1 VIDEQLWAEARRLFH
16 VEHLSKSEIAR
27 RLQLDRST
35 VTRALGSEV
44 APQYARQKRG
54 SMVLPHLDAVRA
66 RLREYPDISAAR
78 LLSELRALGYR
89 GGYTALKEVVR
100 ELRPRSVEAFL
111 RRETEPGQEAQ
122 VDWGSFGV
130 LEVDSAR
137 RPLSCFVMV
146 LGYSRMLFLC
156 FTVSQR
162 MEDFLRCHV
171 DAFYFFG
178 GVPHRILYDNLRS
191 VVLARSGTT
200 VRFHPRFSE
209 FAGTHLFEPRPCG
222 VRKPHEKGKV
232 ERAIQY
238 IRNSFFNGRSFTDLS
253 DLNLQAARWRDQ
265 VASLRLHAS
274 TRERPI
280 DLFPRDRAQLLPLP
294 ARPFDTDIVIALRST
309 QQCLVHFDGNA
320 YSVPFQSASRSLLLR
335 ATASRIAVFDKDRLV
350 AEHLRCYGRHRVIE
364 RPDHVRRLLERK
376 RAASAVKSRDLL
388 LALCAEGR
396 PFLDG
401 LLTRGRRLDAHLSRI
416 AELVHQHGPAAVS
429 AGIAKAL
436 EQGLF
441 GAGYVEEFIRAR
453 SSHPRPP
460 AEVSVP
466 HRPVVAQTHVL
477 PHRLEVYDHD
487 DSDP

>member
-1 VIDEQLWAEARRLFH
+1 MIDEQLWAEARRLFH

-35 VTRALGSEV
+35 VARALGSEV
-44 APQYARQKRG
+44 APQYRRQQRG

-66 RLREYPDISAAR
+66 RLHEYPEISSAR
-78 LLSELRALGYR
+78 LLIELRTAGYR

-100 ELRPRSVEAFL
+100 ELRPRSREAFL

-130 LEVDSAR
+130 LEIDGAR

-146 LGYSRMLFLC
+146 LGYSRMLHLS

-171 DAFYFFG
+171 EAFQFFG

-200 VRFHPRFSE
+200 VRFHPRFTE
-209 FAGTHLFEPRPCG
+209 FAGAHLFVPRPCG

-238 IRNSFFNGRSFTDLS
+238 IRNSFFNGRSYADLC
-253 DLNLQAARWRDQ
+253 DLNAQAIRWRDQ
-265 VASLRLHAS
+265 VASLRLHAV
-274 TRERPI
+274 TRSRPT

-294 ARPFDTDIVIALRST
+294 ARPFDTDVIVALRST

-335 ATASRIAVFDKDRLV
+335 ATASRVAVFDKEKLV
-350 AEHLRCYGRHRVIE
+350 AEHLRSYARHRVIE
-364 RPDHVRRLLERK
+364 KPDHVRRLLERK

-401 LLTRGRRLDAHLSRI
+401 LLARGRRLDAHLSRI
-416 AELVHQHGPAAVS
+416 AELVHQHGPAAVAS
-429 AGIAKAL
+429 AIAQAL
-436 EQGLF
+436 EQRLF

-453 SSHPRPP
+453 DARPRSP

-466 HRPVVAQTHVL
+466 HRPAVADTHVL
-477 PHRLEVYDHD
+477 PHRLDVYD
-487 DSDP
+487 SES